1 MFGKS
6 AFGSTGGFGQ
16 PQQQQQPGSV
26 FGQPAQQPQ
35 QGSAFGGK
43 MLDIVNF
50 FFFRLLTTNPT
61 GFGATSAP
69 SAFGAAPA
77 TTSAFGQPAQQSAF
91 GAAPATS
98 KSGIDIK
105 KRLCVLIDIA
115 THSWLWRYQH
125 LRFWPS

>member
-35 QGSAFGGK
+35 QQGGAFGGK
-43 MLDIVNF
+43 IRLCHVVKI
-50 FFFRLLTTNPT
+50 FRLLTAYAT
-61 GFGATSAP
+61 GFGATSTP
-69 SAFGAAPA
+69 SAFGTTPA

-91 GAAPATS
+91 GAAPASS
-98 KSGIDIK
+98 KYHTD
-105 KRLCVLIDIA
+105 
-115 THSWLWRYQH
+115 
-125 LRFWPS
+125 